1 MTKFG
6 TVNRK
11 FPKFNT
17 IRASYHLVIHHVRK
31 REEQIADDR
40 FAEAIVW
47 NKSRDFWN
55 ETKRMKSSGVKCSG
69 AIGGLS
75 STQDISSYFM
85 SKYQDLDTSV
95 TYYNR
100 VLCQSRAEVNQSLTA
115 SGYDGN
121 CVFSFNDI
129 HKLKA
134 DKNDGS

>member
-55 ETKRMKSSGVKCSG
+55 EIKRMKSSGVKCSG

-85 SKYQDLDTSV
+85 SKYQDTTTSI
-95 TYYNR
+95 R
-100 VLCQSRAEVNQSLTA
+100 VCLTTTVYCVSLELRLISRLLLRDMTVI
-115 SGYDGN
+115 
-121 CVFSFNDI
+121 VFLVLMIYIN
-129 HKLKA
+129 
-134 DKNDGS
+134 